1 MIRSLPFLFGEAFR
15 NLRRHTLMTVAAIS
29 AIAVALTLIG
39 AFALAF
45 YEASEATNHALS
57 EFEMRVFVKRSVA
70 RDRARLLQKRI
81 GALSGVEQVDFIPR
95 EKVFQAQADESA
107 LDVTGIPNFMPDTLN
122 VRLSDA
128 DTAKAVTETVRG
140 YSEVEEVQ
148 AMDEELQTLL
158 RLGRVARTVG
168 LVAGV
173 VLLLAA
179 LAVVANTIRLSV
191 FMRRREIK
199 IMQIVGANAS
209 FIRLPLLLEGFL
221 HGIAGGG
228 IAALTLWSMGQYVSG
243 LILGNLPQ
251 FAPYST
257 PIDFGAVTAY
267 LLLSGAILGG
277 TGSVLAIRRYL
288 KG

>member
-1 MIRSLPFLFGEAFR
+1 MIRSFPFLLGEALR
-15 NLRRHTLMTVAAIS
+15 NLRRHALMTVAAIS
-29 AIAVALTLIG
+29 AISVALTLIG

-81 GALSGVEQVDFIPR
+81 GALPGVERVDFLPS
-95 EKVFQAQADESA
+95 EKVFQTQADESA

-128 DTAKAVTETVRG
+128 DAAKTVTDTVRG
-140 YSEVEEVQ
+140 FREVEEVQ
-148 AMDEELQTLL
+148 AMDTELQTLL

-179 LAVVANTIRLSV
+179 LAVVANTVRLSV

-199 IMQIVGANAS
+199 IMQIVGANAA
-209 FIRLPLLLEGFL
+209 FIRLPLLLEGLL
-221 HGIAGGG
+221 HGLAGGA
-228 IAALTLWSMGQYVSG
+228 IAALTLWGMGRYVGS
-243 LILGNLPQ
+243 LITGNLPQ

-257 PIDFGAVTAY
+257 PVDFGAVTAY

>member
-1 MIRSLPFLFGEAFR
+1 
-15 NLRRHTLMTVAAIS
+15 
-29 AIAVALTLIG
+29 
-39 AFALAF
+39 
-45 YEASEATNHALS
+45 
-57 EFEMRVFVKRSVA
+57 
-70 RDRARLLQKRI
+70 QKRI
-81 GALSGVEQVDFIPR
+81 GALPGVERVDFLPR
-95 EKVFQAQADESA
+95 ETVFQAQADESA

-128 DTAKAVTETVRG
+128 DAAKTVTDTVRG
-140 YSEVEEVQ
+140 FREVEEVQ
-148 AMDEELQTLL
+148 AMDAELQTLL

-221 HGIAGGG
+221 HGLGGG
-228 IAALTLWSMGQYVSG
+228 AIAALTLWGMGRYVAG
-243 LILGNLPQ
+243 LVTGNLPQ
-251 FAPYST
+251 FAPYTT
-257 PIDFGAVTAY
+257 PVDFVAVTGY
-267 LLLSGAILGG
+267 LLLSGAMLGG